1 MIDRH
6 HRAAVVFAVQSW
18 LGESEDAKKT
28 SSAPGVMSV
37 LMSGTCAFMKH
48 RPPSHHPHMAG
59 TTYSYAHTYT
69 RTHTLD
75 AMRKV
80 SQGRERKRKE
90 AQRTR
95 KRDKRLYANQTERRK
110 RKHEK
115 LTCFRACFIVMALGV
130 TYMPLFFPPT
140 RGGAA
145 AGGSGTEPAA
155 PVPSS

>member
-1 MIDRH
+1 MAPNKDMRRADLIVPYQEPAASASKAEFSSTISSTLPMAAMFTRN
-6 HRAAVVFAVQSW
+6 RYIGWAAVVFAVQSW

-37 LMSGTCAFMKH
+37 LMS
-48 RPPSHHPHMAG
+48 
-59 TTYSYAHTYT
+59 
-69 RTHTLD
+69 
-75 AMRKV
+75 
-80 SQGRERKRKE
+80 
-90 AQRTR
+90 
-95 KRDKRLYANQTERRK
+95 
-110 RKHEK
+110 
-115 LTCFRACFIVMALGV
+115 VMALGV